1 MDSIQIL
8 IVDLGSQYT
17 LVIGR
22 TLRELGVRS
31 AIFSPKRA
39 GEWLTINQP
48 KGIILS
54 GSNASVYRDN
64 APEPPKEIFKI
75 GAPILG
81 ICYGMQWIAEK
92 LGGLVV
98 PHRALKEYGPVKA
111 TFNSDDR
118 LFSGLEG
125 ERTVWA
131 SHGDT
136 VKRLPDG
143 FARIALAVDK
153 PMGHIAMSSEKD
165 KIWCVQFHPEVIQTE
180 MGKEILQNFLFGIC
194 GCKKDWQPQDIIA
207 NIRNE
212 MTLIAAK
219 GGKCIIGFSGGV
231 DSSTLSAIL
240 APVFQ
245 NNLLAVCIDTGAL
258 RWKEIQEIKEN
269 ARAAGVKLK
278 IIKAASRF
286 QKALGNTT
294 HSEAKRRRFKKLYGK
309 ILDNEAKFF
318 NADFIIQG
326 SLATDFIES
335 GRAGDSALIKSHH
348 NTGLGLKIQQLH
360 PFRSIF
366 KYEVRELAEKMGMP
380 ESIVKRQPFPGPGLF
395 IRITEKPP
403 RPDKLTI
410 VRWAD
415 AEVARILKK
424 HGVYQEISQLVVA
437 MVCARSVGIK
447 GDGRAYGPCIIV
459 RAVESADFMTAR
471 GYQISPEIRKEIITT
486 VTKHPKIVRVYFDET
501 DKPPATTELE

>member
-1 MDSIQIL
+1 MDSIQVL

-39 GEWLTINQP
+39 SEWLTVNHP

-54 GSNASVYRDN
+54 GSNASVYQDN
-64 APEPPKEIFKI
+64 APEPPPGILKMKV
-75 GAPILG
+75 PILG
-81 ICYGMQWIAEK
+81 ICYGMQWIANK
-92 LGGLVV
+92 FGGLVV
-98 PHRALKEYGPVKA
+98 PYRTLKEYGSVKVI
-111 TFNSDDR
+111 FNSSDR
-118 LFSGLEG
+118 LFSGLKG
-125 ERTVWA
+125 DSTVWA

-136 VKRLPDG
+136 VKQLPDEFVRSAYG
-143 FARIALAVDK
+143 VDES
-153 PMGHIAMSSEKD
+153 MGHIAMSNEKD
-165 KIWCVQFHPEVIQTE
+165 KIWCVQFHPEVMQTE
-180 MGKEILQNFLFGIC
+180 MGKEILHNFLFDIC
-194 GCKKDWQPQDIIA
+194 GCKEDWQPQDIISS
-207 NIRNE
+207 IRNE
-212 MTLIAAK
+212 TASVA
-219 GGKCIIGFSGGV
+219 GGKKCIVGFSGGV

-240 APVFQ
+240 APVLC
-245 NNLLAVCIDTGAL
+245 NNLLGVCIDTGAL

-269 ARAAGVKLK
+269 AKAAGVKLK

-286 QKALGNTT
+286 QKALGNTI

-309 ILDNEAKFF
+309 ILDKEAKLFG
-318 NADFIIQG
+318 ADFIIQG

-348 NTGLGLKIQQLH
+348 NTGLSLKIQQLH
-360 PFRSIF
+360 PFRNIF
-366 KYEVRELAEKMGMP
+366 KYEVRELAEKIGLP

-395 IRITEKPP
+395 IRVTEKPP

-410 VRWAD
+410 IRWAD

-424 HGVYQEISQLVVA
+424 HGVYQKISQLVVA
-437 MVCARSVGIK
+437 LVCARSVGIK
-447 GDGRAYGPCIIV
+447 GDGRAYGPCIVV
-459 RAVESADFMTAR
+459 RAVESSDFMTAR
-471 GYQISPEIRKEIITT
+471 GYQIPPEARKEIITT